1 MINQQERTSFMS
13 TKRQQRKL
21 EKIIAMAQELLA
33 DLQKSASIK
42 IRAPSHNGGRPVR
55 TRRTAE
61 EARKMKADVLA
72 ALKAGKPA
80 TAIAKRYKVS
90 TAYIYMLK
98 TAA

>member
-1 MINQQERTSFMS
+1 VSNN
-13 TKRQQRKL
+13 RQIRKL

-33 DLQKSASIK
+33 DLEKSASAYGK
-42 IRAPSHNGGRPVR
+42 AASLNGHKPVR
-55 TRRTAE
+55 TRRTAA
-61 EARKMKADVLA
+61 EAQKMKADVLA

>member
-1 MINQQERTSFMS
+1 MP
-13 TKRQQRKL
+13 RK
-21 EKIIAMAQELLA
+21 ELA
-33 DLQKSASIK
+33 AS
-42 IRAPSHNGGRPVR
+42 RSGRVEP
-55 TRRTAE
+55 AE
-61 EARKMKADVLA
+61 EAKKMKAEILA

>member
-1 MINQQERTSFMS
+1 MS
-13 TKRQQRKL
+13 TIRQQKKL
-21 EKIIAMAQELLA
+21 EKIIVMAQDLLA
-33 DLQKSASIK
+33 DIQKRSSLT
-42 IRAPSHNGGRPVR
+42 GGATAKTGRKVVR
-55 TRRTAE
+55 LRRTSE
-61 EARKMKADVLA
+61 EAKKMKADVLA

>member
-1 MINQQERTSFMS
+1 MS

-21 EKIIAMAQELLA
+21 EKIIVMAQELLA
-33 DLQKSASIK
+33 ALQNSASIK
-42 IRAPSHNGGRPVR
+42 THTPSLNGGRPPR

-61 EARKMKADVLA
+61 QTRKMKADVLA

-98 TAA
+98 SAA

>member
-1 MINQQERTSFMS
+1 MS

-33 DLQKSASIK
+33 DLQRSSSIK
-42 IRAPSHNGGRPVR
+42 SQASSRNGRQPVR
-55 TRRTAE
+55 SRRTAE
-61 EARKMKADVLA
+61 EAKKMKADVLT

>member
-1 MINQQERTSFMS
+1 
-13 TKRQQRKL
+13 
-21 EKIIAMAQELLA
+21 
-33 DLQKSASIK
+33 
-42 IRAPSHNGGRPVR
+42 
-55 TRRTAE
+55 
-61 EARKMKADVLA
+61 MKADVLA

>member
-1 MINQQERTSFMS
+1 MS
-13 TKRQQRKL
+13 TNRQQRKL
-21 EKIIAMAQELLA
+21 EKIIVMAQDLLA
-33 DLQKSASIK
+33 DMQKRNSQNGSAAAK
-42 IRAPSHNGGRPVR
+42 AGRKVVR
-55 TRRTAE
+55 LRRTAE
-61 EARKMKADVLA
+61 EAKKMKADVLA